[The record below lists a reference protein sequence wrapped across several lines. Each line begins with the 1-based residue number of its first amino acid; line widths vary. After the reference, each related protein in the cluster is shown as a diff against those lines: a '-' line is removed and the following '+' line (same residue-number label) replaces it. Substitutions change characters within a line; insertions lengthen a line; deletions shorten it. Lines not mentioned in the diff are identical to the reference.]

1 MVPAI
6 DSMAENNTGSRLVWH
21 ITAFVVSVIWGAT
34 FVSTKTLINAGLTP
48 AVIFAQRFALA
59 YLSLLPF
66 CHKRLFCRTLRHEV
80 CMILLG
86 ITGGSLYF
94 LAENMA
100 LEHTMATNVSMIVCS
115 CPLFTTVMVCAV
127 MRQRLNARQWTGTLL
142 ALAGMVAVVLNGRIV
157 LHLSPL
163 GDILA
168 FAACLMWTFYSLI
181 LKAVDRYEA
190 MFVCRK
196 VFFYGLLTIIPYLLF
211 FDNFPLASLPTLC
224 DHIVVANLL
233 FLGFVASTLCFLL
246 WTVCVKRLGTIE
258 TTNYVYVNPM
268 STACLAY
275 LVLDERI
282 TLGFA
287 LGACMIMVGLW
298 LANRH

>member
-1 MVPAI
+1 
-6 DSMAENNTGSRLVWH
+6 MAENNTASRLIWH
-21 ITAFVVSVIWGAT
+21 ITAFIVSVIWGAT

-48 AVIFAQRFALA
+48 AVIFAMRFTLA

-66 CHKRLFCRTLRHEV
+66 CHKRLFCRTLRHEA
-80 CMILLG
+80 CMLLLG
-86 ITGGSLYF
+86 ITGGSAYF

-115 CPLFTTVMVCAV
+115 CPLFTTVMVCAI
-127 MRQRLNARQWTGTLL
+127 MRQRLSARQWTGTLL
-142 ALAGMVAVVLNGRIV
+142 ALAGMVAVVLNGRLV

-181 LKAVDRYEA
+181 LKAVDRYDA

-196 VFFYGLLTIIPYLLF
+196 VFFYGLLTIIPYLLI
-211 FDNFPLASLPTLC
+211 FDNCSQSALQTIHDSTVIP
-224 DHIVVANLL
+224 NLL
-233 FLGFVASTLCFLL
+233 FLGLVASTLCFLL
-246 WTVCVKRLGTIE
+246 WTVCVKRIGTIE

-275 LVLDERI
+275 IVLGERI

-287 LGACMIMVGLW
+287 LGACMIMAGLW